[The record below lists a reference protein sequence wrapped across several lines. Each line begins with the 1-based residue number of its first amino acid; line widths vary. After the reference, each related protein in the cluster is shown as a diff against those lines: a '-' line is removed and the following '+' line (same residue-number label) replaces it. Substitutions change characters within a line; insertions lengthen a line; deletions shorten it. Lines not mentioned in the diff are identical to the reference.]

1 MCGVGVVVVASQTVR
16 DQSEPL
22 LALLPATPEVHSDQQ
37 KKGAGKLLIQAAET
51 QAGKGQ
57 RGF

>member
-1 MCGVGVVVVASQTVR
+1 MASQTVR

-37 KKGAGKLLIQAAET
+37 KTGAGKLLIQAAET